1 MTMGV
6 EPISRNTFLRG
17 AVGMVALA
25 GTRMWPS
32 ARSAQGAK
40 TSAIT
45 VDLAAKT
52 GKTLHPFLYG
62 YATGAL
68 LDNDVNLA
76 ADKVVESTAETLA
89 PPLIRLDTAGG
100 TLIQRTFANGVAD
113 PDWTH
118 ISRWVQHRGDFLRT
132 GGRLIF
138 GIGPSGDDTSISPAT
153 WGKYARSIALHFRE
167 VGQEITF
174 WEVGNECDPMGA
186 PAYSAYFNA
195 VADAVHSVN
204 RASLVG
210 GPVASWWNGIDLPTF
225 VSRSGTR
232 LGFIDFH
239 SYPIGHTDSAQVALG
254 RAASFVDI
262 SSARQA
268 VAGTVA
274 ENLPIGLLEYNM
286 YGGELANGLWGIP
299 AQGTITGAVYVALLL
314 TQSFASDPAFTMGGL
329 WDLVSDS
336 NFGVIGN
343 AQDKGSYRAID
354 QQGRY
359 LRQAARLMPGQQVKS
374 SKPAPGL
381 QVMATRNGQHFSIQL
396 VNYNLAQA
404 QSVTLTVTG
413 RKAGSRVDRWEL
425 SAQYPS
431 GQDSTITSLAPVR
444 VPPRSIVILYG
455 QR

>member
-1 MTMGV
+1 MGTG
-6 EPISRNTFLRG
+6 PISRNTFLKG
-17 AVGMVALA
+17 AVGMAALA
-25 GTRMWPS
+25 GTRMWPTAHLS
-32 ARSAQGAK
+32 QDARS
-40 TSAIT
+40 SAVTID
-45 VDLAAKT
+45 VAATT

-68 LDNDVNLA
+68 LDNDVSLA

-89 PPLIRLDTAGG
+89 APLIRLDTAGG
-100 TLIQRTFANGVAD
+100 TLIQRTFARGVAH

-118 ISRWVQHRGDFLRT
+118 ISRWVRHRGDFLRS

-138 GIGPSGDDTSISPAT
+138 GLGPSGDDTSITPAT
-153 WGKYARSIALHFRE
+153 WARYARSIASHFRE
-167 VGQEITF
+167 IGQEITF

-186 PAYSAYFNA
+186 AAYCEYFNA
-195 VADAVHSVN
+195 VADAVHSVD
-204 RASLVG
+204 ATSLVG

-225 VSRSGTR
+225 VSRSGKR

-239 SYPIGHTDSAQVALG
+239 SYPVRHTDSAQVALAK
-254 RAASFVDI
+254 AASFVDI
-262 SSARQA
+262 SSARRA

-286 YGGELANGLWGIP
+286 YGGKLASGRWGIP

-314 TQSFASDPAFTMGGL
+314 TQSFTSDSGFTMGAL

-343 AQDKGSYRAID
+343 AQNKGDYRTVD

-359 LRQAARLMPGQQVKS
+359 LRQAARFMPGQQVTS
-374 SKPAPGL
+374 TKPGPGL
-381 QVMATRNGQHFSIQL
+381 QVIATRNGRHFSIQL
-396 VNYNLAQA
+396 VNYNLAHA
-404 QSVTLTVTG
+404 QSVTVTVIG
-413 RKAGSRVDRWEL
+413 RKAGSSVNRWEL
-425 SAQYPS
+425 SARYP
-431 GQDSTITSLAPVR
+431 GGHDSTVTSLAPVH
-444 VPPRSIVILYG
+444 VPPRSIVILNG